1 MEESTDRSN
10 AQITPGGEWLR
21 FGVMAVILIGTILVI
36 MLLRPMIFGRIV
48 PAIMGEGISALGSLS
63 LGELASLPRFRR
75 EETIRLGEDVLETY
89 ARAH

>member
-1 MEESTDRSN
+1 
-10 AQITPGGEWLR
+10 
-21 FGVMAVILIGTILVI
+21 
-36 MLLRPMIFGRIV
+36 
-48 PAIMGEGISALGSLS
+48 MGEGISALGSLS